1 MSDDKPDVND
11 VDLKRLVGYDDT
23 AEYELDLCGLDL
35 PHARESVVRMI
46 ERSRFRT
53 SRSVIVRLD
62 PAGPDTG
69 ETLFQPIGRLLL
81 DLRRKG
87 HLSKLSPLPHHAGSG
102 FYLITLGKEEG
113 AGNKPPDAEE
123 DE

>member
-1 MSDDKPDVND
+1 MADDPPAMDD

-35 PHARESVVRMI
+35 AHATESVKRMV
-46 ERSRFRT
+46 ERSRFLA

-87 HLSKLSPLPHHAGSG
+87 LLSKLSPLPHFAGSG
-102 FYLITLGKEEG
+102 YYLVTRGKTETDREG
-113 AGNKPPDAEE
+113 A
-123 DE
+123 

>member
-1 MSDDKPDVND
+1 MDD
-11 VDLKRLVGYDDT
+11 VDLKRLTGYDDT

-35 PHARESVVRMI
+35 PHAEESVVRMI

-62 PAGPDTG
+62 PAGPETG

-81 DLRRKG
+81 GLRRKG
-87 HLSKLSPLPHHAGSG
+87 QLAKLSPLPHHAGSG
-102 FYLITLGKEEG
+102 FYLVTMGKADNAG
-113 AGNKPPDAEE
+113 AETDDAEE
-123 DE
+123 DD

>member
-1 MSDDKPDVND
+1 MDD
-11 VDLKRLVGYDDT
+11 VDLKRLTGYDDT

-35 PHARESVVRMI
+35 PHATESVARMI
-46 ERSRFRT
+46 ERSRFRAP
-53 SRSVIVRLD
+53 RSVVVRLD

-87 HLSKLSPLPHHAGSG
+87 QLSKLSPLPHHAGSG
-102 FYLITLGKEEG
+102 FYLVTLGKEDSAG
-113 AGNKPPDAEE
+113 ADTDDAEE
-123 DE
+123 DD

>member
-1 MSDDKPDVND
+1 MATDPPEIDDVG
-11 VDLKRLVGYDDT
+11 LKRLVGYDDT
-23 AEYELDLCGLDL
+23 AEYELALCGLDL
-35 PHARESVVRMI
+35 AHATESVNRMI
-46 ERSRFRT
+46 ERSRFLA

-87 HLSKLSPLPHHAGSG
+87 LLAKLSPLPHFAGSG
-102 FYLITLGKEEG
+102 YYLVTQGKTETGRE
-113 AGNKPPDAEE
+113 DA
-123 DE
+123 

>member
-1 MSDDKPDVND
+1 MADDDLPELDDVG
-11 VDLKRLVGYDDT
+11 LKRLVGYDDT

-35 PHARESVVRMI
+35 AHATESVKRMI
-46 ERSRFRT
+46 ERSRFRAA
-53 SRSVIVRLD
+53 RSVIVRLD

-87 HLSKLSPLPHHAGSG
+87 LLAKLSPLPHFAGSG
-102 FYLITLGKEEG
+102 YYLVTQGK
-113 AGNKPPDAEE
+113 KPDA
-123 DE
+123 

>member
-1 MSDDKPDVND
+1 MDD

-23 AEYELDLCGLDL
+23 AEYELNLCGLDL

-53 SRSVIVRLD
+53 SRSIIVRLD
-62 PAGPDTG
+62 PAGPETG

-81 DLRRKG
+81 DLRRKRQ
-87 HLSKLSPLPHHAGSG
+87 LAKLSPLPHHAGSG
-102 FYLITLGKEEG
+102 FYLVTMGKEDNAG
-113 AGNKPPDAEE
+113 AETDDTEE
-123 DE
+123 DD